1 MATDAQIAEVRAANL
16 ALTGKIEADLA
27 KFWRYVDLS
36 KPETARNALLNFV
49 PLLVQ
54 RYGDM
59 ASTISA
65 DWFEELRFD
74 AIDQGFLGRL
84 ATSTSK
90 SFTPKL
96 AVPDLVAVTSEV
108 RFIAGDLFT
117 DAPETAL
124 AKLQATSTRRV
135 LQVGRETTRL
145 NTFARG
151 SGARGWARATRPG
164 ACRFCRA
171 LAARGG
177 VFTQETV
184 RFASHAPKC
193 NCVSVPVFDK
203 SAPEVDVMA
212 YVASANTSKMTP
224 VQQEKQRARVSAW
237 LEKSFPG
244 EADHAPAA

>member
-1 MATDAQIAEVRAANL
+1 VATDAQITEVRAANI
-16 ALTGKIEADLA
+16 ALTARIEADLA
-27 KFWRYVDLS
+27 NFWRFVDLS
-36 KPETARNALLNFV
+36 RPDAGRNGLLNFV

-59 ASTISA
+59 ASTVAA
-65 DWFEELRFD
+65 DWFESLRFD
-74 AIDQGFLGRL
+74 AIDQGFIGKL

-96 AVPDLVAVTSEV
+96 ATPDLVAVASDV
-108 RFIAGDLFT
+108 RFLAGDLWT
-117 DAPETAL
+117 DTPEIL
-124 AKLQATSTRRV
+124 LPKLQAVATRHV
-135 LQVGRETTRL
+135 LQVGRETTRQ

-177 VFTQETV
+177 VYTQESA
-184 RFASHAPKC
+184 RFASHKPKC
-193 NCVSVPVFDK
+193 NCVSVPTFDP

-212 YVASANTSKMTP
+212 YTASRNTSKMTDS
-224 VQQEKQRARVSAW
+224 QKEQHRASVSSW
-237 LEKSFPG
+237 LDKSFPG
-244 EADHAPAA
+244 ETDHPAAE